1 MFAEILCEEEKRL
14 AMLYILSATALA
26 ICGAFLIVSFKYRKK
41 LLDGQLILAIFVLL
55 LAGMNLAKFFQG

>member
-1 MFAEILCEEEKRL
+1 
-14 AMLYILSATALA
+14 MLYILSATALA